1 MIVSKSGGVT
11 STKAV
16 VLRWLKQEI
25 ERVKAD
31 DPRVEFEMEKMR
43 HERESPATGVLVK
56 ILARETGEVPM
67 GAPLAQNRGKESL
80 AALQEI
86 RKASAMK
93 TGRELGKGRQIWMYT
108 RMVRIREFEEAKS
121 VSPVSTSV

>member
-16 VLRWLKQEI
+16 VLRWLKHEI

-31 DPRVEFEMEKMR
+31 DPRVEFETEKMR

-67 GAPLAQNRGKESL
+67 GAPLGQNRGKESF

-93 TGRELGKGRQIWMYT
+93 TGRELGKGRLIWMYT